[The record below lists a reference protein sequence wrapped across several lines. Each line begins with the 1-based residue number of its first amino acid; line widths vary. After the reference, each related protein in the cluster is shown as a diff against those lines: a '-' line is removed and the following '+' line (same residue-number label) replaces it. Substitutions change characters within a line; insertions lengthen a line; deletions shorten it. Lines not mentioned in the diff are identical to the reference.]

1 MTAVRNQRSEI
12 SKSRGKP
19 TKIIFY
25 LALSPLLFALCLSGA
40 MLFAL
45 CSSAE
50 AQQTPKIPRVGIL
63 FVGGRDQPHL
73 ESFKQGM
80 REHGYTE
87 GKNVFFEYRY
97 AEGQYD
103 RLPDLAADLV
113 QKKVDVIVT
122 TASISA
128 LAARKVT
135 NTVPI
140 VMTTGGA
147 LERGL
152 AESLATP
159 GGNVTGLTVLA
170 SDLSGKRVELLK
182 EAFPKTRR
190 VATLWS
196 RVGLGFKETQDAA
209 KALSVPLYPI
219 ELRQADD
226 IGKAFAEMSK
236 AHVDALLV
244 VLSPLVTLHSR
255 RIAELALKHRLP
267 GMYPTRQFA
276 EEGGIAAYGPLIS
289 DLYRRAATFVDK
301 ILKGAKP
308 ADLPVEQP
316 TKFEFIINLKAAK
329 QIGLTIPPNVLARAD
344 EVIK

>member
-1 MTAVRNQRSEI
+1 MSRRVFVVTCLLPAVLL
-12 SKSRGKP
+12 
-19 TKIIFY
+19 
-25 LALSPLLFALCLSGA
+25 LAVSFAA
-40 MLFAL
+40 
-45 CSSAE
+45 
-50 AQQTPKIPRVGIL
+50 AQQTAKIPRVGIL
-63 FVGGRDQPHL
+63 FIGGRDQPHL

-80 REHGYTE
+80 RENGYLE
-87 GKNVFFEYRY
+87 NKNVFFEYRY
-97 AEGQYD
+97 AEGKYD

-128 LAARKVT
+128 QAVRKVT
-135 NTVPI
+135 STVPI
-140 VMTTGGA
+140 VLTSGGV

-152 AESLATP
+152 AESLAKP
-159 GGNVTGLTVLA
+159 GGNITGLTVLA
-170 SDLSGKRVELLK
+170 TDLSGKRVELLK
-182 EAFPKTRR
+182 EAFPKSRR

-196 RVGLGFKETQDAA
+196 KVGLGFKETQDAA
-209 KALSVPLYPI
+209 KALSVPLLPF

-226 IGKAFAEMSK
+226 IDKAFAEMSK

-244 VLSPLVTLHSR
+244 VLSPLVTLHSK

-289 DLYRRAATFVDK
+289 DLYRRSATYVDK

-308 ADLPVEQP
+308 GDLPVEQP
-316 TKFEFIINLKAAK
+316 RKFELVINLKAAK
-329 QIGLTIPPNVLARAD
+329 QIGLTIPPSLLARAD
-344 EVIK
+344 NVIK